1 MENPLVKNWV
11 MVACRGALAILFGL
25 AILLWRTVTLNELV
39 TLFGAYAFLDGVYT
53 LLSVLRRSSGHPLE
67 WWPVATEGV
76 VGVVL
81 GALAIVW
88 PWVSHQFIETVAVW
102 GIVTGIL
109 EIILAWRIPRDLA
122 SHWFLAWGGI
132 ASLFLAVMVYV
143 LPHAVVQEVVWS
155 LGVYA
160 LVFGVLVSLVALRL
174 RRRSRAAAGY

>member
-11 MVACRGALAILFGL
+11 MVASRGGLAILFGL

-67 WWPVATEGV
+67 WWPVAAEGV
-76 VGVVL
+76 AGVVL

-88 PWVSHQFIETVAVW
+88 PWVSYRFIDTVAVW

-109 EIILAWRIPRDLA
+109 EIILAFRIPRDLA

-132 ASLFLAVMVYV
+132 ASLFLAVMIYV
-143 LPHAVVQEVVWS
+143 LPHAVVQDVVWS

-174 RRRSRAAAGY
+174 RRKSRAVAGY